1 MYPSALCGCRND
13 RALPFPPVLVGP
25 GAAGCLVASSARAGG
40 AESSRAGRILAALE
54 AVMCR
59 SPAEGS
65 APSSPQP
72 HGQEVVEPGLLLQGL
87 CRGSASVWH
96 RLFRFFCLCLA
107 ARLC

>member
-1 MYPSALCGCRND
+1 MLSPFHLSWWGLELQAALSP
-13 RALPFPPVLVGP
+13 ALHGLGELKAP
-25 GAAGCLVASSARAGG
+25 GQGG
-40 AESSRAGRILAALE
+40 AALE

-59 SPAEGS
+59 NPAEGS

-96 RLFRFFCLCLA
+96 GLFRFFCLCLA